1 MSKAENGDFT
11 PRGQLL
17 LLLMEKSVS
26 GNTAVEITKPLTGLP
41 VEEKEKLASKLLAA
55 ISECKTEEEMIEAAK
70 KVKL

>member
-1 MSKAENGDFT
+1 MSKAEDVKLT

-17 LLLMEKSVS
+17 LLLLEKPIS
-26 GNTAVEITKPLTGLP
+26 GNTVVEIIKPLTGLP
-41 VEEKEKLASKLLAA
+41 VKEKEKLASKLLAA